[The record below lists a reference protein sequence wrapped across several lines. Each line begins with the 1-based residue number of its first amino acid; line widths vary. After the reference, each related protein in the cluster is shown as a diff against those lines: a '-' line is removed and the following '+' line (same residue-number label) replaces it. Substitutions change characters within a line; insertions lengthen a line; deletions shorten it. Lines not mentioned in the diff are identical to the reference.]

1 MSTSIQSE
9 ARVPAKKSAL
19 TELRKEGYVPAV
31 VYGYKTEATP
41 ISVKERDLLKTLSVT
56 GRNGVIKLNVD
67 GKDINVVLSE
77 YQSGALKGEIRHAD
91 FLAIN
96 MTEELEVEVLVHL
109 VGESAGLKAGG
120 VLQQPNRE
128 ITIKVKPS
136 DIPETFDVDI
146 TELQIGEAIT
156 VADIRAKSKFEIL
169 NEDDHGLVLISA
181 PRTEAEMEEL
191 ESEASESAEP
201 EVIGEKKEEV

>member
-1 MSTSIQSE
+1 MSNTIQSE

-156 VADIRAKSKFEIL
+156 VADIRATSKFEIL

-201 EVIGEKKEEV
+201 EVIGEKKEEE